1 MAPSATFI
9 TLLLLVATGFILLG
23 SSDARRLDGK
33 GEGKGGG
40 RNTMMT
46 NKSKSKSK
54 SKGKGSSIH
63 DVKPAELVCLMFE
76 AHDHLGRRE
85 NNDPNVPGMPWDS
98 VCDDLEGF
106 DPYLCPTKGT
116 LAF

>member
-1 MAPSATFI
+1 M
-9 TLLLLVATGFILLG
+9 LLVIAISFMLG

-33 GEGKGGG
+33 GKSGGKGGM
-40 RNTMMT
+40 NTMMMMMS
-46 NKSKSKSK
+46 KSMSKSK
-54 SKGKGSSIH
+54 SKGISKGAH

-85 NNDPNVPGMPWDS
+85 NNDKDVPGMPWGS
-98 VCDDLEGF
+98 ICDDLEGF

-116 LAF
+116 